1 MSTGDTIDLEEIEAL
16 EAAYAADDDA
26 ERASGARPGRL
37 VLVSVV
43 ALVLAVYLQVALAID
58 TRILGAL
65 PDLIVIVLVGLALRL
80 GPAWGALIGFVAGIA
95 LDVAL
100 QLPLGVSALV
110 LTPIGWG
117 VGAFAATRRRVSL
130 AMALVVLLAA
140 VVAKDLGDVLLAAF
154 ITGDPLAWR
163 ATLITGVA
171 GAMLTLLA
179 GIPILLLVRRL
190 LGVPEAGR

>member
-1 MSTGDTIDLEEIEAL
+1 MSAGDTVDVDEIEAL
-16 EAAYAADDDA
+16 EAAYAAADDDA
-26 ERASGARPGRL
+26 GPRRSPWGRA
-37 VLVSVV
+37 VLVS
-43 ALVLAVYLQVALAID
+43 ALAVVLAVYLQVALAID

-65 PDLIVIVLVGLALRL
+65 PDLIVIVLVGLALRF
-80 GPAWGALIGFVAGIA
+80 GPAWGALVGFAAGIA

-117 VGAFAATRRRVSL
+117 VGAFAGTRRRVSL
-130 AMALVVLLAA
+130 AMALAVLVVA
-140 VVAKDLGDVLLAAF
+140 VAAKDLGDILLAAF

-163 ATLITGVA
+163 AVLVNGLA

-179 GIPILLLVRRL
+179 GIPILLVLRRL
-190 LGVPEAGR
+190 LGAPEAAR

>member
-1 MSTGDTIDLEEIEAL
+1 MSAGDTIDLEEIEAL

-26 ERASGARPGRL
+26 ERGTGSRRGRM

-43 ALVLAVYLQVALAID
+43 AVVLAVYLQVALAID

-65 PDLIVIVLVGLALRL
+65 PDLIVIVLVGLALRF
-80 GPAWGALIGFVAGIA
+80 GPAWGALVGFAAGIA

-117 VGAFAATRRRVSL
+117 VGAFAATRRRVSI

-140 VVAKDLGDVLLAAF
+140 VVAKGLGDILLAAF

-163 ATLITGVA
+163 AALITGVA
-171 GAMLTLLA
+171 GAMLTLLV
-179 GIPILLLVRRL
+179 GIPVLLLVRRL
-190 LGVPEAGR
+190 LGVPEAIR